1 MDNFETTE
9 TKKKIHIGI
18 SDIFVF
24 VILAIILGFL
34 IYLKAVD
41 RELFLF
47 GYVWYPNYIGF
58 FSEVLMFAWLLLAWI
73 GAPKSKKRR
82 NVIIVC
88 AVMLVLEAGL
98 IVWSVYDHTKNT
110 ADTERITLSDGS
122 EIILHERVTYSK
134 FGEKKFEYTYMD
146 VYQINGITSKKLGR
160 IDETYFSNK
169 CLSQDKYTYE
179 YDEAG
184 KKLTVICEYG
194 TYGDSVVR
202 LKEEYDTGFL
212 SKEFT
217 LE

>member
-1 MDNFETTE
+1 MDNTE
-9 TKKKIHIGI
+9 SKKKTKIRIF
-18 SDIFVF
+18 DIVVI
-24 VILAIILGFL
+24 VILAAILGFL

-58 FSEVLMFAWLLLAWI
+58 FLEVLLLAWI

-98 IVWSVYDHTKNT
+98 IVWAVYDNIKNT
-110 ADTERITLSDGS
+110 ADTEQITLSDRNK
-122 EIILHERVTYSK
+122 ILLNESTTYGK
-134 FGEKKFEYTYMD
+134 IGEKKFEYTYMD
-146 VYQINGITSKKLGR
+146 VYQINGIAAKKLGR

-169 CLSQDKYTYE
+169 CLSQDKYSYE
-179 YDEAG
+179 YDEQS
-184 KKLTVICEYG
+184 KMLTVVCEYE
-194 TYGDSVVR
+194 TYGDGTVR
-202 LKEEYDTGFL
+202 LKEEYDTGFW
-212 SKEFT
+212 SGEFT